1 MQQTAITIAPST
13 NTELSAILSTLHSS
27 LENAAQH
34 AVDAETQ
41 GQQWTAL
48 EKRAMVQVR
57 KLSML
62 NGFDLATILER
73 GQTLHTI
80 DQEGLVGVFP
90 GDYTSLEMIAGDVG
104 ISVAELSDTR
114 ALCDVIFPWLEANSG
129 KAVAEWWDQVGKSKF
144 REMVPV
150 LRALISGA
158 ATTDRASVREAVEN
172 ILNSVQATAQA
183 AGQEPLSVDEAR
195 FQGVLNVLEAGRLPV
210 REMRQQIRPNRTP
223 NIPGVRFT
231 NPDGINFVVLKITP
245 DQQLMLTR
253 LLGTHVDMVS
263 VPANEH
269 HRITDELETLRL

>member
-1 MQQTAITIAPST
+1 
-13 NTELSAILSTLHSS
+13 
-27 LENAAQH
+27 
-34 AVDAETQ
+34 VDAETQ